1 MTNLL
6 IDTAVTDLM
15 TGEGKHAAHARFIQE
30 VRKDHVCNRI
40 IDTARLLQIARTE
53 AKAATQNRIDDPELN
68 GIDDGTGDMV
78 AEKFI
83 KPEQLFSLI
92 QEVANKICWN
102 VRAYKIAQEK
112 EMREAMDNGID
123 FSQDVADDNGVD
135 VAEITRLE
143 EQVDEAMSL
152 LNRVHGLLQ
161 SSSRMG
167 YYKYVNDFAYYSK
180 TVLDEETGDYSQKY
194 VAHNWDAALESM
206 TEHSADNYE
215 RRQSESVKADND
227 LDFSN
232 EENKAA

>member
-15 TGEGKHAAHARFIQE
+15 TGEGKYAAHARFIQE

-40 IDTARLLQIARTE
+40 IDAARHLQTARAE
-53 AKAATQNRIDDPELN
+53 AKRATQNRIDDPELN

-78 AEKFI
+78 ADKII
-83 KPEQLFSLI
+83 KPEKLFGVI
-92 QEVANKICWN
+92 QAIANKICWN

-123 FSQDVADDNGVD
+123 FSQDVAEDNGVD
-135 VAEITRLE
+135 VAEINKLV
-143 EQVDEAMSL
+143 EQVDEAMAL

-161 SSSRMG
+161 ASHRMG
-167 YYKYVNDFAYYSK
+167 YYKYIKDFKYYSLTIK
-180 TVLDEETGDYSQKY
+180 DEETQEYSEKY
-194 VAHNWDAALESM
+194 VAHNWDEALESM
-206 TEHSADNYE
+206 TEHSADNFE
-215 RRQSESVKADND
+215 RRKADAVKADND

-232 EENKAA
+232 EEDKAA